1 MLFPS
6 GLALVLA
13 IFPPAQRQLAIG
25 IWAAMGGLAG
35 AMGPSLGAVLIQAFG
50 WRAVFLF
57 NVPLAAFTIPSGG
70 GRSWTREPKACPDTS
85 TSSACRSHRW
95 ASVPWCWP
103 SPRAEIGGWSS
114 PAVLISL
121 AVAAGFASA
130 FVVRSKSH
138 PAPLFDLSLFRIRT
152 YRVALVGSVL
162 FAGGFFGS
170 WVLMPSFI

>member
-25 IWAAMGGLAG
+25 IWAAMGGLTG
-35 AMGPSLGAVLIQAFG
+35 AMGPSLGAGADPGVRLAGGVSLQCAARRVHHPVG
-50 WRAVFLF
+50 WRTLVDSRAEGVPGHVDLIS
-57 NVPLAAFTIPSGG
+57 VPLASLGVGALVLAISE
-70 GRSWTREPKACPDTS
+70 GRDW
-85 TSSACRSHRW
+85 
-95 ASVPWCWP
+95 
-103 SPRAEIGGWSS
+103 GWSS

>member
-57 NVPLAAFTIPSGG
+57 NVPLAALTIPFGWRTLLDSRAEGVPG
-70 GRSWTREPKACPDTS
+70 HVDLI
-85 TSSACRSHRW
+85 
-95 ASVPWCWP
+95 SVPLASLGVGALVLAISEGRDW
-103 SPRAEIGGWSS
+103 GWSS

-170 WVLMPSFI
+170 